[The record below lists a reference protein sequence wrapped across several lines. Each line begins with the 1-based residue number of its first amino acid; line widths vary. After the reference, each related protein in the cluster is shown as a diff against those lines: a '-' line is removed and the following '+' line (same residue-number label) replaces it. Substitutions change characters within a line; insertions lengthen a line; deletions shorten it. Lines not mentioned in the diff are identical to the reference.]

1 MKYLGRMI
9 VLAALGVVAS
19 VSTGT
24 MAAGACTYGEAL
36 MALEQNNTLRAM
48 ALMRMASADGD
59 MRATAFLAG
68 REQAPAVLATVA
80 PMIGPNFAPA
90 QVRLTPR

>member
-1 MKYLGRMI
+1 MKRLGRMI
-9 VLAALGVVAS
+9 VLAALGIAAS

-36 MALEQNNTLRAM
+36 MALERNNTVRAM

-59 MRATAFLAG
+59 ARATAFLA
-68 REQAPAVLATVA
+68 RRDQVPTVL
-80 PMIGPNFAPA
+80 A
-90 QVRLTPR
+90 QVRLSPQ